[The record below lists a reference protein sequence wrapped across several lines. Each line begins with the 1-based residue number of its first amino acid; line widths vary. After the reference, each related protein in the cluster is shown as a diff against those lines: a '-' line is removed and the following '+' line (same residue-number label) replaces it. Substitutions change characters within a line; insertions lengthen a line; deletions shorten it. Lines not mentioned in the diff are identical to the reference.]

1 MVGVPNHS
9 NWLTISRNASN
20 DHDSPRAVSCINIRL
35 SQFYFSLWKDIFNHR
50 NILCVS
56 FFNNESIYFLINSS
70 QTALK
75 YLKDTEANISNILI
89 MARNFNIK
97 DSSWDLSFLYHSIPC
112 DLYNN
117 IADYMDLCMSKATN
131 YVPTRYSDN

>member
-1 MVGVPNHS
+1 M
-9 NWLTISRNASN
+9 
-20 DHDSPRAVSCINIRL
+20 
-35 SQFYFSLWKDIFNHR
+35 
-50 NILCVS
+50 CVS

-117 IADYMDLCMSKATN
+117 IADYMDLCMSKVTN
-131 YVPTRYSDN
+131 CVFTKYSDNQNDLNLVIDLMFLHPNSSELDNYCGNH